1 MGLALD
7 QLGRERLTNGRQLL
21 AAIMSEHDRLQQN
34 IRKGPLPWDID
45 RDALLAYDEWDP
57 TEGFS
62 AFSTE
67 QLRCLLFASAE
78 RLTNGD
84 HFFSVAASCLSDLS
98 ERDLDLSAGDV
109 RLLAAVSEP
118 GEGSQTCRSFDL
130 VVDLVERLLRDRV
143 PGAEALAR
151 DVADH
156 VLRWNVVE
164 HNGPDTRRYYRS
176 WIAQIRDKALEL
188 ADRAPAPSAEGVVG
202 RDDGYGLA
210 VIGWLGVAEDWP
222 AGVAALLAHCTKSWS
237 ARPSGG
243 WEKVCRQRLDAV
255 QDPSA
260 LLRGLLDLVV
270 TTEPVTFIGGSWRR
284 DVLIG
289 YNEWLVR
296 GLVWAA
302 GVLDPDWLPEV
313 LVAVAERCVR
323 LCPGHTY
330 PRTPVPGMRIPNACF
345 RVLGRSGSEASLRA
359 LIQIRGA
366 TTGRRGLQELEKA
379 LSEASAG
386 QGMSTR

>member
-1 MGLALD
+1 MENND
-7 QLGRERLTNGRQLL
+7 
-21 AAIMSEHDRLQQN
+21 
-34 IRKGPLPWDID
+34 
-45 RDALLAYDEWDP
+45 
-57 TEGFS
+57 
-62 AFSTE
+62 
-67 QLRCLLFASAE
+67 
-78 RLTNGD
+78 
-84 HFFSVAASCLSDLS
+84 
-98 ERDLDLSAGDV
+98 
-109 RLLAAVSEP
+109 
-118 GEGSQTCRSFDL
+118 
-130 VVDLVERLLRDRV
+130 
-143 PGAEALAR
+143 
-151 DVADH
+151 
-156 VLRWNVVE
+156 
-164 HNGPDTRRYYRS
+164 PDTARYYRP
-176 WIAQIRDKALEL
+176 WIAEIRDKALEL
-188 ADRAPAPSAEGVVG
+188 AGRAPAPSAEGVVG

-210 VIGWLGVAEDWP
+210 VIGWLGVAADWP
-222 AGVAALLAHCTKSWS
+222 AGVAALLAHCAKARSG
-237 ARPSGG
+237 RPSGG

-255 QDPSA
+255 QDASA

-313 LVAVAERCVR
+313 LAAVAERCVR
-323 LCPGHTY
+323 LCLGHKY

-359 LIQIRGA
+359 LVKIRGA

-386 QGMSTR
+386 QGISRRPDPSGLRRASPGSRPG